1 MRAKVMIG
9 TLLAAAALAG
19 CGGDDG
25 DSGDGGGGSDAATEQ
40 ARTDFIAGCVDGG
53 APRGFCEC
61 MYEELSGTHGIDSEE
76 ELQKFQEESQA
87 AIQGGDP
94 SKLPRQLR
102 ESAQAC
108 QDELQQ

>member
-76 ELQKFQEESQA
+76 ELQKFEEEARA
-87 AIQGGDP
+87 ASGDP
-94 SKLPRQLR
+94 SQLPKAVR

-108 QDELQQ
+108 AEKIQQ